1 MSGTPFKLRSGNTTP
16 FKMMGSSP
24 LEHHRRDADGNVITH
39 TRGEY
44 IKEKVT
50 DAIKLKN
57 LPYERLG
64 KKIVKTT
71 KDVVKKAKDWW
82 NKPLGPS
89 KPRSPGWPQDEE
101 GAGKMA
107 HDSMSR
113 MDSMKG
119 MKENVV
125 KGEKKRMMKKELKSL
140 PKKKKD
146 IFQKVHEELQSIKN
160 PLKK

>member
-1 MSGTPFKLRSGNTTP
+1 MPENPFKLRSGNTTP

-89 KPRSPGWPQDEE
+89 KP
-101 GAGKMA
+101 GKEAATELA
-107 HDSMSR
+107 HDSMKR
-113 MDSMKG
+113 MI
-119 MKENVV
+119 V

-146 IFQKVHEELQSIKN
+146 VFQKVHEELQSIKN